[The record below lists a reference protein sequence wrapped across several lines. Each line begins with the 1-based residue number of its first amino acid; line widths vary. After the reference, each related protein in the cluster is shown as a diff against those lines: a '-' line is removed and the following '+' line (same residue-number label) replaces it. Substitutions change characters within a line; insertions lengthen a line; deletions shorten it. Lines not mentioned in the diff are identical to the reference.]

1 MSSPSGFEDGC
12 TFKLYRAVDVQA
24 LADGEGGAI
33 EGYEQVMSV
42 DDVTDGTYLIVAA
55 NAADGELPVLH
66 PSTST
71 TSKPAHVAYVK
82 KGGATQADV
91 TLTAPGST
99 GIRLGNQ
106 YVHFTVRAPRFT
118 VTLDPAGGV
127 VEQEAVEVVQGEPY
141 GELPIPTRDGY
152 EFQGWFDVA
161 GNQVGAETVFEG
173 GADATLT
180 AQWKKA
186 ETVQPGPGTG
196 DTGNIGGAGNTG
208 NTGGADNAGG
218 TQKPTAQKLAKK
230 GGVLPKS
237 GDTTNGAA
245 VAVVALAGA
254 ATLTAGVIVQ
264 RRKRQ

>member
-1 MSSPSGFEDGC
+1 M
-12 TFKLYRAVDVQA
+12 
-24 LADGEGGAI
+24 
-33 EGYEQVMSV
+33 
-42 DDVTDGTYLIVAA
+42 
-55 NAADGELPVLH
+55 
-66 PSTST
+66 
-71 TSKPAHVAYVK
+71 AYVK

-91 TLTAPGST
+91 TLTAVGTT
-99 GIRLGNQ
+99 GLRLGNQ
-106 YVHFTVRAPRFT
+106 YVRFTVRAPRFT

-127 VEQEAVEVVQGEPY
+127 VEREAVEVVQGEPY

-152 EFQGWFDVA
+152 EFQGWFDAA

-186 ETVQPGPGTG
+186 ETVQPEPGTG
-196 DTGNIGGAGNTG
+196 NTGGSGNTG
-208 NTGGADNAGG
+208 NTGNAGN
-218 TQKPTAQKLAKK
+218 TQKPTAQKPAKK

-245 VAVVALAGA
+245 VATVALAGA
-254 ATLTAGVIVQ
+254 AALTAGVIVQ